1 MWRLETNRHRFAV
14 KQLSH
19 YSDLKDSGTIRH
31 YNVAETIAETFAS
44 LGIPAHSALR
54 ANSDYLQIIDETG
67 YLVYPWS
74 DGVALARTQ
83 IEEEHALKIVR
94 LLAGIHRADIVVSGV
109 RKTRFN
115 PSATEKIEPLLRR
128 ASAAKALSEK
138 ALTSHV
144 QRFVAINE
152 ACEPAALVLRRR
164 LVIGHGDM
172 DQKNVLWDSAGNP
185 KIIDWESARK
195 LNPTYELIN
204 MGLDWGGISSNF
216 DANLFGKILSA
227 YRQTGAIIDPEF
239 LQPSFDCI
247 MADWLT
253 WLLYIIAVYLDKDDP
268 QQRAIK
274 AEQIDF
280 ILPTILR
287 LERLAPELLDM
298 ARGIADG

>member
-1 MWRLETNRHRFAV
+1 
-14 KQLSH
+14 
-19 YSDLKDSGTIRH
+19 
-31 YNVAETIAETFAS
+31 
-44 LGIPAHSALR
+44 
-54 ANSDYLQIIDETG
+54 
-67 YLVYPWS
+67 
-74 DGVALARTQ
+74 
-83 IEEEHALKIVR
+83 
-94 LLAGIHRADIVVSGV
+94 
-109 RKTRFN
+109 
-115 PSATEKIEPLLRR
+115 
-128 ASAAKALSEK
+128 
-138 ALTSHV
+138 
-144 QRFVAINE
+144 
-152 ACEPAALVLRRR
+152 
-164 LVIGHGDM
+164 
-172 DQKNVLWDSAGNP
+172 
-185 KIIDWESARK
+185 
-195 LNPTYELIN
+195 